1 MKAKASGTR
10 KPATRSA
17 PKAPE
22 NLKPKPSRIVEESE
36 VEEEEESES
45 EEEPQD
51 KRRAAQSKIRMS
63 DVPVI
68 IAPHKPKLMP
78 YVSVPPMTNP
88 IKLKPRSREEYI
100 PMIEKRGP
108 AYRHKAPI
116 EDKGDMK
123 EMMERLLGGSIT
135 FTTEEI
141 LRMAPELREEL
152 KKIISKK
159 RVATEEI
166 REVKYADE
174 QRYVEEEVEYLSNF
188 SVATVQVLAQAT
200 NGMPKGA
207 LVVSDPVVQ
216 YLEELAEGEVPKK
229 IVVATESSSLRALHP
244 IINGNGTEEALLDG
258 GSQIVS
264 MAKDVAVRL
273 KVPWNPEIVIHMQ
286 SANRQLEKTLGLAR
300 NVPFLFGDITVY
312 LQVHIINNPAYKV
325 LLGRPFDAVC
335 ESEVKNSRDGEQL
348 ITITDPNTAQ
358 RCTLPTYMRGQRPE
372 ILKKPTESTFL
383 NSMN

>member
-1 MKAKASGTR
+1 
-10 KPATRSA
+10 
-17 PKAPE
+17 
-22 NLKPKPSRIVEESE
+22 
-36 VEEEEESES
+36 
-45 EEEPQD
+45 
-51 KRRAAQSKIRMS
+51 
-63 DVPVI
+63 
-68 IAPHKPKLMP
+68 
-78 YVSVPPMTNP
+78 
-88 IKLKPRSREEYI
+88 
-100 PMIEKRGP
+100 MIEKQGP

-123 EMMERLLGGSIT
+123 DMMECLLGELIT

-159 RVATEEI
+159 QVATEDI
-166 REVKYADE
+166 KEVKFVDE
-174 QRYVEEEVEYLSNF
+174 LVYVKEEEVEYLSNF
-188 SVATVQVLAQAT
+188 NVATVQVLTQAR
-200 NGMPKGA
+200 GGIPKGV

-216 YLEELAEGEVPKK
+216 YLEELVEGEVPKK
-229 IVVATESSSLRALHP
+229 IVVAMESSSLRALHP
-244 IINGNGTEEALLDG
+244 IINGNRTEEALLDG

-273 KVPWNPEIVIHMQ
+273 KVLWNPEIVIHMQ
-286 SANRQLEKTLGLAR
+286 SANRQLEKTLGLAQ
-300 NVPFLFGDITVY
+300 NIPFLFGDITVY

-325 LLGRPFDAVC
+325 LLGKPFDAVC
-335 ESEVKNSRDGEQL
+335 ESKVKNSRDGDQL
-348 ITITDPNTAQ
+348 IMITNPNTRQ

>member
-1 MKAKASGTR
+1 MKVKASGTR
-10 KPATRSA
+10 KPTTRSA

-22 NLKPKPSRIVEESE
+22 NLKTKPSRI
-36 VEEEEESES
+36 EEESES
-45 EEEPQD
+45 EGESEQEEEPRD
-51 KRRAAQSKIRMS
+51 RRRSTQSKNRLS

-68 IAPHKPKLMP
+68 IAPHKPKLML

-88 IKLKPRSREEYI
+88 SKVKPRAQEEYI
-100 PMIEKRGP
+100 PMIEKQGP

-159 RVATEEI
+159 RVAAE
-166 REVKYADE
+166 EVKRVTFMDE
-174 QRYVEEEVEYLSNF
+174 QEHVEEEVEYLSNF
-188 SVATVQVLAQAT
+188 NVATVQVLTQARG
-200 NGMPKGA
+200 GMPKGA

-335 ESEVKNSRDGEQL
+335 ESEVKNSRDGDQL
-348 ITITDPNTAQ
+348 ITITDPNTGQ
-358 RCTLPTYMRGQRPE
+358 RWMLPTYMKGQIPE
-372 ILKKPTESTFL
+372 IVETPTKSHFL
-383 NSMN
+383 

>member
-1 MKAKASGTR
+1 MKVKASGTR
-10 KPATRSA
+10 KPTTRSA

-22 NLKPKPSRIVEESE
+22 NLKTKPSRI
-36 VEEEEESES
+36 EEESES
-45 EEEPQD
+45 EEESEQEEEPRD
-51 KRRAAQSKIRMS
+51 RRRSTQSKNRLS

-78 YVSVPPMTNP
+78 YVLVPPMTNP
-88 IKLKPRSREEYI
+88 IKVKPRAQEEYI

-159 RVATEEI
+159 RVAAK
-166 REVKYADE
+166 EVKRVTFMDE
-174 QRYVEEEVEYLSNF
+174 QEHVEEEVEYLSNF
-188 SVATVQVLAQAT
+188 NVATVQVLTQAWG
-200 NGMPKGA
+200 GMPKGA

-216 YLEELAEGEVPKK
+216 YLEELAEGKVPKK

-244 IINGNGTEEALLDG
+244 IINGNRTEEALLDG

-286 SANRQLEKTLGLAR
+286 SANRQLEKMLGLAR
-300 NVPFLFGDITVY
+300 NVPFLFRDITVY

-335 ESEVKNSRDGEQL
+335 ESEVKNSRDGDQL
-348 ITITDPNTAQ
+348 ITITDPNTGQ

>member
-1 MKAKASGTR
+1 M
-10 KPATRSA
+10 
-17 PKAPE
+17 
-22 NLKPKPSRIVEESE
+22 
-36 VEEEEESES
+36 
-45 EEEPQD
+45 
-51 KRRAAQSKIRMS
+51 QSKNRMS

-88 IKLKPRSREEYI
+88 IKMKPKSQEEYI
-100 PMIEKRGP
+100 PMIEKQGP
-108 AYRHKAPI
+108 AYKHKAPI

-123 EMMERLLGGSIT
+123 ELMERLLGGSIT
-135 FTTEEI
+135 FTTKEI

-166 REVKYADE
+166 KEVRFVEE
-174 QRYVEEEVEYLSNF
+174 QNSAGEEEVEYLANF
-188 SVATVQVLAQAT
+188 NVAIVQVLTQARG
-200 NGMPKGA
+200 GMPKGA
-207 LVVSDPVVQ
+207 LVVSDPVIQ
-216 YLEELAEGEVPKK
+216 YLEELVEGKVPKK
-229 IVVATESSSLRALHP
+229 IVVATESSALRVLHP
-244 IINGNGTEEALLDG
+244 IINGNSSEEALLDG
-258 GSQIVS
+258 GLQIVS

-300 NVPFLFGDITVY
+300 NVPFLFRDITVY

-325 LLGRPFDAVC
+325 LLGRLFDAVC
-335 ESEVKNSRDGEQL
+335 KSEVKNSRDGDQL
-348 ITITDPNTAQ
+348 ITITDPNTSQ
-358 RCTLPTYMRGQRPE
+358 RCMLPTYMRGQRTE
-372 ILKKPTESTFL
+372 ILKKPTKSTFL

>member
-10 KPATRSA
+10 KMATRSA

-22 NLKPKPSRIVEESE
+22 NLKTKPSRI
-36 VEEEEESES
+36 ESES
-45 EEEPQD
+45 ESEDEEEEDVAP
-51 KRRAAQSKIRMS
+51 RNHRITQSKNRMS
-63 DVPVI
+63 EVPVI
-68 IAPHKPKLMP
+68 IAPHKPKMMP
-78 YVSVPPMTNP
+78 YVAVPPMTNP
-88 IKLKPRSREEYI
+88 IKIKPKTREEYI
-100 PMIEKRGP
+100 PMIERKGP
-108 AYRHKAPI
+108 AYKHKAPI
-116 EDKGDMK
+116 EEKGDMK

-166 REVKYADE
+166 KEVKCVEE
-174 QRYVEEEVEYLSNF
+174 QIYEEEEVEYLSNF
-188 SVATVQVLAQAT
+188 NQATVQVLTQAW
-200 NGMPKGA
+200 GKMPKGA

-229 IVVATESSSLRALHP
+229 IVVATESSALRALHP
-244 IINGNGTEEALLDG
+244 LINGNGTEEALLDG

-300 NVPFLFGDITVY
+300 NVPFLFGEITVY

-335 ESEVKNSRDGEQL
+335 ESEIKNCKDGDQL
-348 ITITDPNTAQ
+348 ITITDPNSNQ
-358 RCTLPTYMRGQRPE
+358 RCTLPTYIRGQRPE
-372 ILKKPTESTFL
+372 ILKKPIESTFL

>member
-10 KPATRSA
+10 KPMTRSA

-22 NLKPKPSRIVEESE
+22 NLKTKPSHI
-36 VEEEEESES
+36 EEESES
-45 EEEPQD
+45 EEESEQEEEPRD
-51 KRRAAQSKIRMS
+51 RRRSTQSKNRPS

-78 YVSVPPMTNP
+78 YVSVPPMINP
-88 IKLKPRSREEYI
+88 IKVKPRAQEEYI

-116 EDKGDMK
+116 KDKGDMK

-141 LRMAPELREEL
+141 LRMTPELREEL

-159 RVATEEI
+159 RVAAE
-166 REVKYADE
+166 EVKRVTFMDE
-174 QRYVEEEVEYLSNF
+174 QEHVEEEVEYLSNF
-188 SVATVQVLAQAT
+188 NVATVQVLTQARG
-200 NGMPKGA
+200 GMPKGA

-216 YLEELAEGEVPKK
+216 YFEELVEGEVPKK
-229 IVVATESSSLRALHP
+229 IVVVTESSSLRALHP
-244 IINGNGTEEALLDG
+244 IINGNGMEEALLDG

-286 SANRQLEKTLGLAR
+286 SANRQLEKMLGLAR

-325 LLGRPFDAVC
+325 LLGRPFDTVC
-335 ESEVKNSRDGEQL
+335 ESEVKNSRDGDQL
-348 ITITDPNTAQ
+348 ITITDPNTGQ

-383 NSMN
+383 ISMN